1 MNINKIL
8 ENIRRILETKKMAR
22 EKSKLLLK
30 YKITEEYL
38 VEIIAEGDKEKR
50 DDLKEC
56 RRQIKELENI
66 IKFLKQ

>member
-1 MNINKIL
+1 MNINK
-8 ENIRRILETKKMAR
+8 TKQVMLK
-22 EKSKLLLK
+22 EKEEVLLR

>member
-1 MNINKIL
+1 MLK
-8 ENIRRILETKKMAR
+8 
-22 EKSKLLLK
+22 EKEEVLLR